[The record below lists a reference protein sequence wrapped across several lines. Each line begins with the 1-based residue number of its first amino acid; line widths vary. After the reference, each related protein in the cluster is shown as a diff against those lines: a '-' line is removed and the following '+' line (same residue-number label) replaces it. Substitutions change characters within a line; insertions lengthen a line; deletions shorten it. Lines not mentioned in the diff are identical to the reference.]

1 VREETLREF
10 PPLVGPVPIVVYA
23 AMFGATAAGQ
33 AVGMVV
39 DAVAIGHR
47 VIWVPLLCSVVLEA
61 VVGARFGAVR
71 IARPLTWRECG
82 RLSAY
87 YSTALGTVSMPLAVW
102 TLASNPSLAH
112 GIAARDVIAGIGIA
126 LAVLAG
132 ATVCRQAL
140 MTLLSRR
147 RS

>member
-1 VREETLREF
+1 MREF
-10 PPLVGPVPIVVYA
+10 PPLVGPVPVVVYA

-33 AVGMVV
+33 VVGMIIDV
-39 DAVAIGHR
+39 VAIGHR
-47 VIWVPLLCSVVLEA
+47 VLWVPLLCSVVLEA

-87 YSTALGTVSMPLAVW
+87 YSTGLGMVSMPLAVW
-102 TLASNPSLAH
+102 TLASNPSLAR
-112 GIAARDVIAGIGIA
+112 GSSARDVIVGIGIA
-126 LAVLAG
+126 LAVLAA
-132 ATVCRQAL
+132 ATACRQGL
-140 MTLLSRR
+140 MTLLSWR

>member
-1 VREETLREF
+1 MRGF

-33 AVGMVV
+33 VVGMIIDV
-39 DAVAIGHR
+39 VAIGHR
-47 VIWVPLLCSVVLEA
+47 VVWVPLLCSVVLEA

-71 IARPLTWRECG
+71 IARPLTWGECG

-87 YSTALGTVSMPLAVW
+87 YSTGLGMVSMPLAVW
-102 TLASNPSLAH
+102 TLASNPSLARVTS
-112 GIAARDVIAGIGIA
+112 ARDVIVGIGVA
-126 LAVLAG
+126 LAVLAA
-132 ATVCRQAL
+132 ATVCRQML
-140 MTLLSRR
+140 MTFLSWR